1 MYHHDHI
8 VYSKCLQKCLL
19 TSQLFTLLFSS
30 YTTRMALDVLDLL
43 IEKQRNSL
51 EQSMCL
57 NISDH
62 VYVLTKPLL
71 IFWRK
76 YNNDNIR
83 PIHHEMQ
90 VWRVIKVILY
100 QFTTGMLISLK
111 YKKGWLLK
119 FCYKKKTTNRDICV
133 LESKKVFQSLIYNII
148 ESMRSTNNKMY

>member
-1 MYHHDHI
+1 
-8 VYSKCLQKCLL
+8 
-19 TSQLFTLLFSS
+19 
-30 YTTRMALDVLDLL
+30 MALDVLDLL

-90 VWRVIKVILY
+90 VWLVIKVIVY
-100 QFTTGMLISLK
+100 QFTIGMLISLK
-111 YKKGWLLK
+111 YKKEWLLK
-119 FCYKKKTTNRDICV
+119 FCYKKKQPTEIYVYWNRR
-133 LESKKVFQSLIYNII
+133 KYFNP
-148 ESMRSTNNKMY
+148 

>member
-1 MYHHDHI
+1 
-8 VYSKCLQKCLL
+8 
-19 TSQLFTLLFSS
+19 
-30 YTTRMALDVLDLL
+30 MALDVLDLL

-90 VWRVIKVILY
+90 VWLVIKVIVY
-100 QFTTGMLISLK
+100 QFTIGMLISLK
-111 YKKGWLLK
+111 YKKEWLLK
-119 FCYKKKTTNRDICV
+119 FCY
-133 LESKKVFQSLIYNII
+133 
-148 ESMRSTNNKMY
+148 

>member
-30 YTTRMALDVLDLL
+30 YTIRMALDVLDLL

-90 VWRVIKVILY
+90 VWLVIKVIVY
-100 QFTTGMLISLK
+100 QFTIGMLISLK

-119 FCYKKKTTNRDICV
+119 FCYKKKQPTEIYVYWNRR
-133 LESKKVFQSLIYNII
+133 KYFNP
-148 ESMRSTNNKMY
+148 